1 MAQASRIPA
10 DAPRTQQ
17 EPVAIRNL
25 EDLVQEIHE
34 RITRR
39 AYQLFEN
46 RGYAPGGEKD
56 DWFGAEA
63 ELRLPVEPQI
73 RETADSITVFAAVP
87 GFAAGELAVQVEPRR
102 LTIAG
107 LRESGGARES
117 ASGTTTERQF
127 SLLLSTVDL
136 PGEVDPPRARA
147 ALQRGTLGIALA
159 KASAA
164 AASAGSH
171 RRGQSA

>member
-1 MAQASRIPA
+1 MAQVSRIPA
-10 DAPRTQQ
+10 DSPRTQQ
-17 EPVAIRNL
+17 EPVAIRNV
-25 EDLVQEIHE
+25 EDLLQEIHE

-46 RGYAPGGEKD
+46 RAYGHGGDLE
-56 DWFGAEA
+56 DWFGAES
-63 ELRLPVEPQI
+63 ELRLAIQPQI

-87 GFAAGELAVQVEPRR
+87 GFAAGELAVQVEPGRV
-102 LTIAG
+102 TIAG

-117 ASGTTTERQF
+117 AAGTTTERQV
-127 SLLLSTVDL
+127 SVLLSTVDL
-136 PGEVDPPRARA
+136 PGEVDPTRARA
-147 ALQRGTLGIALA
+147 ALQRGTLGVALA

-171 RRGQSA
+171 RRGQTA